1 MITRVFVTY
10 ISYKEIMDNQKT
22 VTEEKL
28 PVPAVSLPQAS
39 EPLDE
44 IARLKAELE
53 QKNEAIVAAGETIK
67 LLQAQIAVLT
77 PYKEKFEAVERERKE
92 AEAAQKRSEL
102 RAYAL
107 KGGYITEQELEQDE
121 TIKAMIQNLDRA
133 GIQSIIA
140 DRATAAIARSRQET
154 AEAEAHSG
162 SAPKANLA
170 GAEAED
176 YRSMIDRYL
185 RKFH

>member
-1 MITRVFVTY
+1 M
-10 ISYKEIMDNQKT
+10 
-22 VTEEKL
+22 
-28 PVPAVSLPQAS
+28 
-39 EPLDE
+39 
-44 IARLKAELE
+44 
-53 QKNEAIVAAGETIK
+53 
-67 LLQAQIAVLT
+67 LT